1 MKASRYK
8 LNRHP
13 CREMPGELEKIMQW
27 FKTYKLPDGKPE
39 NSFGFDEKPVDRE
52 LARQVIS
59 ETHDAYK
66 ALKSG
71 QRLNGAE
78 LSLR

>member
-1 MKASRYK
+1 MYRDE
-8 LNRHP
+8 LHCHP

-39 NSFGFDEKPVDRE
+39 SSFGFDEKPVDRE

-66 ALKSG
+66 ALQSG
-71 QRLNGAE
+71 QRLNDAG

>member
-1 MKASRYK
+1 MSYTAIHAGRCLASWR
-8 LNRHP
+8 RS
-13 CREMPGELEKIMQW
+13 CSG
-27 FKTYKLPDGKPE
+27 YKLPDGKPE

-71 QRLNGAE
+71 QRLNDAG
-78 LSLR
+78 LSLC